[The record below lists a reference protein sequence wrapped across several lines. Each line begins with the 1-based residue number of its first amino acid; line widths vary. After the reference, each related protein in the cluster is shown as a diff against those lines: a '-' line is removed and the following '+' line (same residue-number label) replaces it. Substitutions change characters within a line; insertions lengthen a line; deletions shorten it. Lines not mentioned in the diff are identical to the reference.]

1 MVRDS
6 ALTID
11 QNADGDLTGGTLAP
25 FLQHNGLFAW
35 LVYDFGVLTRWFL
48 VLDDE
53 SSLQAVS
60 SLGAHMTV
68 VPVGPRRS
76 FHVVFGSIEL
86 VGKSVT
92 FPF

>member
-6 ALTID
+6 ARTID
-11 QNADGDLTGGTLAP
+11 QNADGDLAGGTLAP
-25 FLQHNGLFAW
+25 FLQHNGLFSW
-35 LVYDFGVLTRWFL
+35 LFYDSGVLTRRFL
-48 VLDDE
+48 VLDDD

-60 SLGAHMTV
+60 YLGAHMTV
-68 VPVGPRRS
+68 VPVGPRRGV
-76 FHVVFGSIEL
+76 HVVFGSIEL